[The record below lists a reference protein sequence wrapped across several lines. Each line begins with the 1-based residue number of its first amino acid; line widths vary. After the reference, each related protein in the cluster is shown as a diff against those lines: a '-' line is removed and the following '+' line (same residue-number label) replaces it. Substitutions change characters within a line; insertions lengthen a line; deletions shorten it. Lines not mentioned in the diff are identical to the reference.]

1 MISSSHSE
9 WGPMFAEL
17 QPERNRW
24 RRSLLASFGLQSAVL
39 LFVIFRAG
47 PVFVTPS
54 DVDLG
59 ISGSS
64 GSVSIVYLAPVGP
77 ERASPAQ
84 EEPPQPVLRASL
96 ANQPVPPR
104 AKSKL
109 TKTDLPTQLNAPEQ
123 TARGGP
129 PWGRVPGSP
138 ITGDEVMPALPEV
151 FPDPPVSRS
160 DLPAGVEGD
169 VIVEVTIDAQGNVV
183 ETKLLQG
190 IGYGIE
196 QKVLLVLQRWYF
208 RPAVRDGV
216 TISSQHIVHF
226 HYPA

>member
-1 MISSSHSE
+1 
-9 WGPMFAEL
+9 MFTEL
-17 QPERNRW
+17 QRPEPK
-24 RRSLLASFGLQSAVL
+24 RRSTAALASFGLHCGLL
-39 LFVIFRAG
+39 LFLIHRAA

-54 DVDLG
+54 DVDHGLP
-59 ISGSS
+59 GSS
-64 GSVSIVYLAPVGP
+64 GSLSIVYLAPVGP
-77 ERASPAQ
+77 ERTHSTS
-84 EEPPQPVLRASL
+84 EEPRLTPRAAL
-96 ANQPVPPR
+96 APVPKPPQLQSR
-104 AKSKL
+104 PS
-109 TKTDLPTQLNAPEQ
+109 TSDRPTQQNAPEQ
-123 TARGGP
+123 TARGGS

-138 ITGDEVMPALPEV
+138 ITGDEVVPALPEV
-151 FPDPPVSRS
+151 FPDPAVARA

-196 QKVLLVLQRWYF
+196 QKVLAVLQRWHF
-208 RPAVRDGV
+208 RPAMRDGI